1 MPPPHRFGILLIDDF
16 ALMSF
21 ASAVEPLR
29 AANILARQ
37 TLYEWF
43 HVSTGA
49 GTIVASNGLS
59 VTTDYTIADNI
70 RFDTVLVCAGGN
82 PASFNDS
89 KTLAW
94 LRRIARTGCEIGGVS
109 GGPFILAKAGI
120 LNGYRCTIHWE
131 HLPAFTE
138 AFPDI
143 VPTRTLFEID
153 RGRLTCGGGVAALD
167 MMHAII
173 RRDHG
178 QSLAARVSDW
188 YLQTAVR
195 LGDSTQR
202 ISLTERVGTNN
213 RNLISAIGIME
224 RQLASPLPRAAL
236 AKAANVSVRQLERL
250 FARHLGVTIDQ
261 HYVSLRLA
269 KARALLRQTSLP
281 VVQIGAECG
290 FSNASHF
297 ARVYRTAFGMPP
309 SMDRMPDKRS
319 RKARA

>member
-1 MPPPHRFGILLIDDF
+1 MSGFISRPAPMPSSH
-16 ALMSF
+16 
-21 ASAVEPLR
+21 
-29 AANILARQ
+29 
-37 TLYEWF
+37 
-43 HVSTGA
+43 
-49 GTIVASNGLS
+49 SNGLS
-59 VTTDYTIADNI
+59 VTADHTIADRM

-82 PASFNDS
+82 PAAFDDA
-89 KTLAW
+89 KTIAW

-120 LNGYRCTIHWE
+120 LEGYRCTIHWE

-138 AFPDI
+138 AFPHL

-195 LGDSTQR
+195 LGDSAQR

-213 RNLISAIGIME
+213 RNLISAIGTME

-236 AKAANVSVRQLERL
+236 AKAANVSLRQLERL
-250 FARHLGVTIDQ
+250 FAKHLGVTIDQ

-297 ARVYRTAFGMPP
+297 AKVYRIAFGTPP
-309 SMDRMPDKRS
+309 SQDRMPGRRS
-319 RKARA
+319 RKVRA